1 MAQKKIEDLSTE
13 TLLKRKK
20 LAVWLLWLMLF
31 AAFISVAASIYDYIT
46 EDKFDIPIFLAAIL
60 GCAAAALTLFLGL
73 KKIREELDRRA

>member
-20 LAVWLLWLMLF
+20 LASWLLWLMIF
-31 AAFISVAASIYDYIT
+31 AAFISLSASVYDYFTEEEFNFTTLLASIT
-46 EDKFDIPIFLAAIL
+46 A
-60 GCAAAALTLFLGL
+60 CSAAALTLLLGL